1 MEESLTDYQCSAAA
15 LIDAGRSAALARL
28 KPQAANVPN
37 AVPFIVA
44 MDENGAEK
52 PVFLRE
58 VFDAPKRKTG
68 TVKLSDA
75 DSFVKY
81 FNQHGGGK
89 QSIYATL
96 QPARFVAVLNDHTAD
111 APGFRDHRADFT
123 VAFSREYKAWKE
135 MDGKAFD
142 GNEAF
147 AYFLEDN
154 LPDIIKPSG
163 NDMLAIALNFK
174 VNQQVKYGNLA
185 RLQDG
190 NTELTYNNIVDASST
205 SDRGGKIKIP
215 ESFTL
220 EIPIF
225 DGLHSAKY
233 KIEARFRFRLFSG
246 ALTLKY
252 ELTRPHKAIEAA
264 FKELW
269 TSIEK
274 QTKASIL
281 HGTPE

>member
-1 MEESLTDYQCSAAA
+1 MEEQLTDYQCSAAA

-28 KPQAANVPN
+28 KPQRADVPN
-37 AVPFIVA
+37 AVPFIVT
-44 MDENGAEK
+44 MDGNGTEK

-68 TVKLSDA
+68 TVKLADA
-75 DSFVKY
+75 ESFVKY
-81 FNQHGGGK
+81 YNQHGGGK
-89 QSIYATL
+89 PSIYATL

-123 VAFSREYKAWKE
+123 VAFSREYKAWQK
-135 MDGKAFD
+135 MDGQAFE

-163 NDMLAIALNFK
+163 ADMLAIALNFK
-174 VNQQVKYGNLA
+174 VNQSVKYGNLA

-190 NTELTYNNIVDASST
+190 NTELTYSNIVDASST
-205 SDRGGKIKIP
+205 SDRGGKVKIP
-215 ESFTL
+215 EQFTL

-225 DGLHSAKY
+225 DGLNSPKY
-233 KIEARFRFRLFSG
+233 KIDARFRFRLYSG

-252 ELTRPHKAIEAA
+252 ELSRPHKAVEQA
-264 FKELW
+264 FKDLW
-269 TSIEK
+269 RQIEK
-274 QTKASIL
+274 ETKASIL